1 MFKNY
6 LCSLG
11 NLFKEIGIFTKN
23 NFKKYMLAIW
33 FLILAQ
39 MIFGIPVL
47 FVHKEFGFAY
57 LSIGLK
63 IAFILMLGAF
73 LYSFFLMFKKVFKM
87 VADNLNVD
95 RVSNLKIIKSALV
108 LTLFNLIP
116 LIVLFICFYIS
127 SWVPSL
133 EKVLKY
139 IPNIFATIFYF
150 VMSLSIASIVKWQNK
165 NIFCAVLKSLKVFFV
180 KIKYTLPIFL
190 VIFLVAGFITWASCA
205 IIYAIF
211 MYFSLLTYGLI
222 DSIHTIVNVCSL
234 YVISGLYI
242 GAQVL
247 LLKDE
252 NE

>member
-6 LCSLG
+6 LKSLG
-11 NLFKEIGIFTKN
+11 ELFKEIGIFTKN
-23 NFKKYMLAIW
+23 NFKKYMLPIW

-47 FVHKEFGFAY
+47 FIYKEFGFVS

-63 IAFILMLGAF
+63 IAFILMFGAF
-73 LYSFFLMFKKVFKM
+73 LYSFFLMFKKIFKM
-87 VADNLNVD
+87 AADNLEVN
-95 RVSNLKIIKSALV
+95 RISNLKIIQTALV
-108 LTLFNLIP
+108 LTLFNAIP
-116 LIVLFICFYIS
+116 ILVLFICFYTS
-127 SWVPSL
+127 SWFPFL
-133 EKVLKY
+133 EKYLKY

-150 VMSLSIASIVKWQNK
+150 VMSLSIAGIVKWQNK
-165 NIFCAVLKSLKVFFV
+165 NIFIAVLKSLKTFFV

-190 VIFLVAGFITWASCA
+190 IIFLLAGFITWAICA

-211 MYFSLLTYGLI
+211 MYFSLLTYSLI
-222 DSIHTIVNVCSL
+222 DAIHTIINVCSL
-234 YVISGLYI
+234 YAISGIYI